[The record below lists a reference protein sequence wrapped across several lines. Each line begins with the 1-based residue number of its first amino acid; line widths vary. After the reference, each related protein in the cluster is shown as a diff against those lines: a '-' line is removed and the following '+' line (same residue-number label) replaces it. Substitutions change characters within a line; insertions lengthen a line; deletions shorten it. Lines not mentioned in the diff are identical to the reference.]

1 MIYCPDR
8 FMKYRFFNIVLPL
21 CCVLLMAC
29 NTHTEEEEAEVT
41 PVAKVQTQPLE
52 LTEIAD
58 TLTAYGSVIALPSNS
73 KNLSVPYASR
83 IERVYVSNGQTVRAG
98 DPLLTLEPSEDA
110 LLSVKQAQQEL
121 AAATQEQKLL
131 QGRFQLKLATEHEL
145 VTSQLRVDQAKA
157 LLQDLTAR
165 GSLKTHTLKA
175 EKPGVIA
182 AVNVQQEQRITAGSP
197 LLQWAEQAQ
206 WRIALGIEPSR
217 IGLLKTQQA
226 VELTLVNRKLEQSV
240 SGVIEA
246 MTQQIDPQSHLVTV
260 IVKPSKQVNFLL
272 NEWVKA
278 HITLSTKNT
287 LVAPRAAVLPDDEGY
302 SVFTVVDKK
311 AVKHTVELGIE
322 TDTLVEL
329 IDPTLKPQDELV
341 ILGNYELTEGMDV
354 EVEVEKP

>member
-52 LTEIAD
+52 LTDIAD

-217 IGLLKTQQA
+217 IGALKTQQA

-246 MTQQIDPQSHLVTV
+246 MTQQIDPLSHLVTV
-260 IVKPSKQVNFLL
+260 IVKPSKQVDFLL

-302 SVFTVVDKK
+302 SVFTVVDKM

>member
-182 AVNVQQEQRITAGSP
+182 AVNVQQEQRIAAGSP

-217 IGLLKTQQA
+217 IGALKTQQV
-226 VELTLVNRKLEQSV
+226 VELALVNRKLEQSV

-260 IVKPSKQVNFLL
+260 IVKPSKQVDFLL

-278 HITLSTKNT
+278 YITLSTKNT

>member
-21 CCVLLMAC
+21 CCVLLVAC
-29 NTHTEEEEAEVT
+29 YTHTEEEEAEVT

-52 LTEIAD
+52 LTDIAD

-182 AVNVQQEQRITAGSP
+182 AVNVQQEQRLAAGSP

-217 IGLLKTQQA
+217 IGALKTQQA
-226 VELTLVNRKLEQSV
+226 VELKLVNRKLEQSV

-246 MTQQIDPQSHLVTV
+246 ITQQIDPQSHLVTV
-260 IVKPSKQVNFLL
+260 IVKPSKQVDFLL

-287 LVAPRAAVLPDDEGY
+287 LVAPRAAVLTDDEGY
-302 SVFTVVDKK
+302 SVFTVIDKK
-311 AVKHTVELGIE
+311 AVKHRVELGIE

>member
-52 LTEIAD
+52 LTDIAD

-182 AVNVQQEQRITAGSP
+182 AVNVQQEQRIAAGSP

-217 IGLLKTQQA
+217 IGALKTQQA

-246 MTQQIDPQSHLVTV
+246 LTQQIDPLSHLVTV
-260 IVKPSKQVNFLL
+260 IVKPSKQVDFLL

-278 HITLSTKNT
+278 YITLSTKIT

>member
-21 CCVLLMAC
+21 CCVLLVAC

-52 LTEIAD
+52 LTDIAD

-182 AVNVQQEQRITAGSP
+182 AVNVQQEQRIAAGSP

-217 IGLLKTQQA
+217 IGALKTQQA

-246 MTQQIDPQSHLVTV
+246 LTQQIDPLSHLVTV
-260 IVKPSKQVNFLL
+260 IVKPTQQVDFLL

>member
-21 CCVLLMAC
+21 CCVLLVAC

-52 LTEIAD
+52 LTDIAD

-98 DPLLTLEPSEDA
+98 DPLLTLDPSEDA

-182 AVNVQQEQRITAGSP
+182 AVNVQQEQRIAAGSP

-217 IGLLKTQQA
+217 IGALKTQQA

-246 MTQQIDPQSHLVTV
+246 LTQQIDPLSHLVTV
-260 IVKPSKQVNFLL
+260 IVKPTQQVDFLL

>member
-21 CCVLLMAC
+21 CCVLLVAC
-29 NTHTEEEEAEVT
+29 YTHTEEEEAEVT

-52 LTEIAD
+52 LTDIAD

-182 AVNVQQEQRITAGSP
+182 AVNVQQEQRLAAGSP

-217 IGLLKTQQA
+217 IGALKTQQA

-246 MTQQIDPQSHLVTV
+246 ITQQIDPQSHLVTV
-260 IVKPSKQVNFLL
+260 IVKPSKQVDFLL

>member
-21 CCVLLMAC
+21 CCVLLVAC

-52 LTEIAD
+52 LTDIAD

-182 AVNVQQEQRITAGSP
+182 AVNVQQEQRLAAGSP

-217 IGLLKTQQA
+217 IGALKTQQA

-246 MTQQIDPQSHLVTV
+246 ITQQIDPLSHLVTV
-260 IVKPSKQVNFLL
+260 IVKPSKQVDFLL

>member
-21 CCVLLMAC
+21 CCVLLVAC

-52 LTEIAD
+52 LTDIAD

-182 AVNVQQEQRITAGSP
+182 AVNVQQEQRIAAGSP

-217 IGLLKTQQA
+217 IGALKTQQA

-246 MTQQIDPQSHLVTV
+246 MTQQIDPLSHLVTV
-260 IVKPSKQVNFLL
+260 IVKPSKQVDFLL

>member
-8 FMKYRFFNIVLPL
+8 LMKYRFFNIVLPL
-21 CCVLLMAC
+21 CCVLLVAC

-52 LTEIAD
+52 LTDIAD

-182 AVNVQQEQRITAGSP
+182 AVNVQQEQRIAAGSP

-217 IGLLKTQQA
+217 IGALKTQQA

-246 MTQQIDPQSHLVTV
+246 MTQQIDPLSHLVTV
-260 IVKPSKQVNFLL
+260 IVKPSKQVDFLL

>member
-1 MIYCPDR
+1 
-8 FMKYRFFNIVLPL
+8 
-21 CCVLLMAC
+21 MAC

-58 TLTAYGSVIALPSNS
+58 TLTTYGSVIALPSNS

-182 AVNVQQEQRITAGSP
+182 AVNVQQEQRIAAGSP

-206 WRIALGIEPSR
+206 WHIALGIEPSR
-217 IGLLKTQQA
+217 IGALKTQQA

-246 MTQQIDPQSHLVTV
+246 ITQQIDPQSHLVTV
-260 IVKPSKQVNFLL
+260 IVKPSKQVDFLL

-278 HITLSTKNT
+278 HIALSTKNT

>member
-52 LTEIAD
+52 LTDIAD

-182 AVNVQQEQRITAGSP
+182 AVNVQQEQRIAAGSP

-217 IGLLKTQQA
+217 IGALKTQQA

-246 MTQQIDPQSHLVTV
+246 LTQQIDPLSHLVTV
-260 IVKPSKQVNFLL
+260 IVKPSKQVDFLL

>member
-21 CCVLLMAC
+21 CCVLLVAC

-52 LTEIAD
+52 LTDIAD

-182 AVNVQQEQRITAGSP
+182 AVNVQQEQRLAAGSP
-197 LLQWAEQAQ
+197 LLQWAEQSQ

-217 IGLLKTQQA
+217 IGTLKTQQA

-246 MTQQIDPQSHLVTV
+246 MTQQIDPLSHLVTV
-260 IVKPSKQVNFLL
+260 IVKPSKQVDFLL

>member
-52 LTEIAD
+52 LTDIAD

-175 EKPGVIA
+175 EKPGIIA
-182 AVNVQQEQRITAGSP
+182 AVNVQQEQRIAAGSP

-217 IGLLKTQQA
+217 IDALKTQQA
-226 VELTLVNRKLEQSV
+226 VELKLVNRKLEQSV

-260 IVKPSKQVNFLL
+260 IVKPSKQVDFLL

>member
-52 LTEIAD
+52 LTDIAD

-175 EKPGVIA
+175 EKPGIIA
-182 AVNVQQEQRITAGSP
+182 AVNVQQEQRIAAGSP

-246 MTQQIDPQSHLVTV
+246 MTQQIDPLSHLVTV
-260 IVKPSKQVNFLL
+260 IVKPSKQVDFLL

-278 HITLSTKNT
+278 YITLSTKIT

>member
-21 CCVLLMAC
+21 CCVLLVAC

-182 AVNVQQEQRITAGSP
+182 AVNVQQEQRIAAGSP

-246 MTQQIDPQSHLVTV
+246 MTQQIDPLSHLVTV
-260 IVKPSKQVNFLL
+260 IVKPSKQVDFLL

>member
-175 EKPGVIA
+175 EKPGIIA
-182 AVNVQQEQRITAGSP
+182 AVNVQQEQRIAAGSP

-217 IGLLKTQQA
+217 IGALKTQQV
-226 VELTLVNRKLEQSV
+226 VELALVNRKLEQSV

-260 IVKPSKQVNFLL
+260 IVKPSKQVDFLL

-278 HITLSTKNT
+278 YITLSTKNT

>member
-52 LTEIAD
+52 LTDIAD

-175 EKPGVIA
+175 EKPGIIA
-182 AVNVQQEQRITAGSP
+182 AVNVQQEQRIAAGSP

-217 IGLLKTQQA
+217 IGALKTQQV
-226 VELTLVNRKLEQSV
+226 VELALVNRKLEQSV

-260 IVKPSKQVNFLL
+260 IVKPSKQVDFLL

-278 HITLSTKNT
+278 YITLSTKNT

>member
-1 MIYCPDR
+1 
-8 FMKYRFFNIVLPL
+8 MKYRFFNIVLPL

-52 LTEIAD
+52 LTDIAD

-182 AVNVQQEQRITAGSP
+182 AVNVQQEQRIAAGSP

-217 IGLLKTQQA
+217 IGALKTQQV
-226 VELTLVNRKLEQSV
+226 VELALVNRKLEQSV

-260 IVKPSKQVNFLL
+260 IVKPSKQVDFLL

>member
-52 LTEIAD
+52 LTDIAD

-182 AVNVQQEQRITAGSP
+182 AVNVQQEQRIAAGSP

-217 IGLLKTQQA
+217 IGTLKTQQA
-226 VELTLVNRKLEQSV
+226 VELTPVNRKLEQSV

-260 IVKPSKQVNFLL
+260 IVKPSKQVDFLL

>member
-52 LTEIAD
+52 LTDIAD

-182 AVNVQQEQRITAGSP
+182 AVNVQQEQRIAAGSP

-217 IGLLKTQQA
+217 IGALKTQQA

-260 IVKPSKQVNFLL
+260 IVKPSKQVDFLL

>member
-52 LTEIAD
+52 LTEIED

-182 AVNVQQEQRITAGSP
+182 TVNVQQEQRLAAGSP

-206 WRIALGIEPSR
+206 WRIALGVEPSR

-226 VELTLVNRKLEQSV
+226 VELTLVNRKIEQSV

-246 MTQQIDPQSHLVTV
+246 ITQQIDPQSHLVTV
-260 IVKPSKQVNFLL
+260 IVKPSKQVDFLL

-278 HITLSTKNT
+278 YITLSTKNT

>member
-21 CCVLLMAC
+21 CCVLLVAC
-29 NTHTEEEEAEVT
+29 YTHTEEEEAEVT

-52 LTEIAD
+52 LTDIAD

-165 GSLKTHTLKA
+165 GSLKIHTLKA

-182 AVNVQQEQRITAGSP
+182 VVNVQQEQRIAAGSP

-206 WRIALGIEPSR
+206 WRIALGVEPSR

-246 MTQQIDPQSHLVTV
+246 ITQQIDPQSHLVTV
-260 IVKPSKQVNFLL
+260 IVKPSKQVDFLL

-302 SVFTVVDKK
+302 SVFTVIDKK